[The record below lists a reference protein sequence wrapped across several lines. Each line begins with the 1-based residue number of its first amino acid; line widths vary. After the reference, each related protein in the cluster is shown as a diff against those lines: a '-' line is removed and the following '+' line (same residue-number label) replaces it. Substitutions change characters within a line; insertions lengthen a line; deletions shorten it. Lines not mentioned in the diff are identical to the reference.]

1 MPARHAAFD
10 AVRDLPEAALR
21 DLLASDEPVER
32 VWAAWALGLRL
43 GSDSA
48 ATLKRAACSD
58 PDAGTRRHLVVLLA
72 GLGERDA
79 VAALAVAD
87 LDAHVRATASQ
98 YLTRLAGAQPS
109 LWSLVHARLGDAHAV
124 VRETLV
130 LHLTASAPPE
140 VRDAAIRCISDP
152 APFVREAVIVQLD
165 ALDGA

>member
-1 MPARHAAFD
+1 
-10 AVRDLPEAALR
+10 
-21 DLLASDEPVER
+21 VER

-48 ATLKRAACSD
+48 ATLKRAAGSD

-98 YLTRLAGAQPS
+98 YLIRLAGAQPS
-109 LWSLVHARLGDAHAV
+109 LWSLVLAHLGDAHAV

-130 LHLTASAPPE
+130 LHLTASAPQE
-140 VRDAAIRCISDP
+140 IRDAAIHCISDA
-152 APFVREAVIVQLD
+152 APPSVRLLLHNSTRSTACKVRYRNQ
-165 ALDGA
+165 